1 MKQSSPVKHPYF
13 QINKKMHSIPKE
25 IWHHIQMEVKKIQS
39 ITLGEGG
46 KVAVIDSGIDERHK
60 EIIGKIIDK
69 VDKTREG
76 KMGGDHGTFVA
87 GEIAGTNV
95 GLFPS
100 LKIGD
105 FKALTSKEGLGD
117 SSWVTACIVHAM
129 KSGYEV
135 INASLGSNMPD
146 KEMETA
152 IRNFCSDPKRFFVA
166 AAGNDGR
173 GTTNETTIDYP
184 AAWAW
189 QIDGVI
195 AVGAIGVD
203 KKGNLY
209 IPTWSSR
216 GNVKIVLP
224 GVDIV
229 GILPDGQYGIMS
241 GTSMATPLASALIA
255 ACKVV
260 DPMMTHEKFRDA
272 LINTTTD
279 VLTPGRDG
287 VSGYGLVHA
296 YNLLKWV
303 NDNKTNAV
311 KEPVIEPKKP
321 KTPKKRRNFS
331 QWLKIIFG

>member
-1 MKQSSPVKHPYF
+1 MVKHPYF
-13 QINKKMHSIPKE
+13 QINKKMQSIPKE
-25 IWHHIQMEVKKIQS
+25 LWHHIQMEVKKIQS

-46 KVAVIDSGIDERHK
+46 KVAVIDSGIDEKHK
-60 EIIGKIIDK
+60 EIIGKIIHK

-95 GLFPS
+95 GLFPK

-105 FKALTSKEGLGD
+105 FKALTAKEGLGET
-117 SSWVTACIVHAM
+117 SWVTACIVEAT
-129 KSGYEV
+129 KAGYEV

-146 KEMETA
+146 EKMKEA
-152 IRNFCSDPKRFFVA
+152 IINFCSDPKRFFVA

-173 GTTNETTIDYP
+173 GTTNEKTIDYP

-189 QIDGVI
+189 NIDGVI
-195 AVGAIGVD
+195 AVGAVGVD

-224 GVDIV
+224 GVEIV
-229 GILPDGQYGIMS
+229 GILPDGQYGVMS

-255 ACKVV
+255 ACKAV
-260 DPMMTHEKFRDA
+260 DPSMTHEKFRDA
-272 LINTTTD
+272 LIETTTD
-279 VLTPGRDG
+279 VLSPGRDG
-287 VSGYGLVHA
+287 VTGYGLVHA

-303 NDNKTNAV
+303 NDNKGTVLVDPPKV
-311 KEPVIEPKKP
+311 KPSP
-321 KTPKKRRNFS
+321 TKKRRNFT